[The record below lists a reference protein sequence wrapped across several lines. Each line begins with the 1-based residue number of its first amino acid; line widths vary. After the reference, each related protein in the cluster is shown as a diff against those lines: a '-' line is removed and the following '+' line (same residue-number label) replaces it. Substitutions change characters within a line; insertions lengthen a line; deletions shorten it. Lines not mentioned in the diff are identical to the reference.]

1 MSIQRISGKDVR
13 LFVGGTMLFAEKFDL
28 KIDDKRAVALT
39 NGVPNGYV
47 DGETTASGSM
57 TLDSSNFDMLMSGL
71 GGASWKDIDPQDI
84 QAFAASGGLT
94 KDVNAYGC
102 LLRISDLWSSES
114 KGGEKMTHT
123 IEFDVTSP
131 DFVSIDGTP
140 YLTAAETAGF
150 F

>member
-1 MSIQRISGKDVR
+1 MSTQRISGKEVR
-13 LFVGGTMLFAEKFDL
+13 LFVGGIMLFAEKFDL

-47 DGETTASGSM
+47 DGETTASGSI
-57 TLDSSNFDMLMSGL
+57 TLDSSNFEMLNKGL
-71 GGASWKDIDPQDI
+71 GGSSWKGIEPQDI
-84 QAFAASGGLT
+84 QAFAAAGGLT
-94 KDVNAYGC
+94 KDVAAYGC
-102 LLRISDLWSSES
+102 LLRVSDLWSSES

-131 DFVSIDGTP
+131 DFVAIDGKP
-140 YLTAAETAGF
+140 YLKASETAGF